1 MNCQAYNDE
10 GKIIQARH
18 AREFS
23 AAVEIAKEM
32 EESTPAW
39 TSSRRKVRY
48 FHDGSG
54 GDRMKS
60 RPMSNGMNE
69 SEKDA
74 RNDVKPKSPL
84 PWMTLWATSLERIK
98 SLLLSRFRT
107 ERGLHHPRLQCY
119 PGQAQRS
126 RGSGNV
132 WLCSTACSAN
142 VCAITT
148 RQRPGFLKLA
158 GGSALNRHR
167 TARPMVD

>member
-1 MNCQAYNDE
+1 MNKAFDERWTVEAYNDE
-10 GKIIQARH
+10 GNIIQARH

-60 RPMSNGMNE
+60 RPMSNGMTE

-74 RNDVKPKSPL
+74 RSDVKPKSPL
-84 PWMTLWATSLERIK
+84 PWMSSLGDIVGADKVPVVVEI
-98 SLLLSRFRT
+98 S
-107 ERGLHHPRLQCY
+107 
-119 PGQAQRS
+119 AQNADQSWLVEARS
-126 RGSGNV
+126 AV
-132 WLCSTACSAN
+132 PST
-142 VCAITT
+142 TG
-148 RQRPGFLKLA
+148 R
-158 GGSALNRHR
+158 
-167 TARPMVD
+167 MVD